1 MKGFLLHI
9 SAAVPAL
16 LLLLTAL
23 GWGREALLAVLFS
36 AIHEGG
42 HLAAALL
49 LGYSPAAV
57 TFGFFGGALTLKE
70 GFLKPYKELVL
81 HLAGPFCNL
90 ALALLHGPELVLLDE
105 PTLGLDVLA
114 KRRMIDCLRQLN
126 REDGATI
133 LVTSHD
139 MDDLTAMANRLILL
153 NNGAIAFDGAGEEL
167 IRRTGD
173 KRTLILTCDGE
184 RPEIDGAIYQRTESG
199 RHVYAFEG
207 SDAPRVLSATGR
219 LNGLKDAETGH
230 APIEEV
236 IAGLYQAWQS

>member
-90 ALALLHGPELVLLDE
+90 ALALLLWLWILQRNAAGLEHG
-105 PTLGLDVLA
+105 
-114 KRRMIDCLRQLN
+114 
-126 REDGATI
+126 
-133 LVTSHD
+133 
-139 MDDLTAMANRLILL
+139 LTADWLFPAFWINLSLALFNLLPLWPLDGGKALSVYLVFFFGQGRAGRISWYFSVLFAFFLFLLGIFLVQYNKADLLISAAGIRLFLV
-153 NNGAIAFDGAGEEL
+153 AREERQQAFL
-167 IRRTGD
+167 RT
-173 KRTLILTCDGE
+173 
-184 RPEIDGAIYQRTESG
+184 AESLW
-199 RHVYAFEG
+199 RYA
-207 SDAPRVLSATGR
+207 AL
-219 LNGLKDAETGH
+219 
-230 APIEEV
+230 
-236 IAGLYQAWQS
+236 Q